1 MVLSFNSLIIILQII
16 FLESILSMDNA
27 MVLATIAQKLPEN
40 KKVPLPKFLQFLYKP
55 LKILNNQRQA
65 VLEVGLFG
73 AYLGRGLM
81 LFLTSLII
89 QNTWLKIIGAL
100 YLIHLAM
107 NHLGDITVKK
117 ESVEHEIE
125 EELEEDSYLVKQLK
139 NTKSFWRTLLIIELA
154 DLIFSLDNVIAIVA
168 LTQNFIVLMIG
179 VALGILLMRIA
190 AQKLI
195 PIIEKIPE
203 LGIAAYILIFNIA
216 IELLLETTYGIHF
229 SETQKFLI
237 STVTVITAL
246 AYAMLPSNIKRK
258 TSKLFKIIGTSFYY
272 LDKVIT
278 FKWLKNPE
286 E

>member
-1 MVLSFNSLIIILQII
+1 MI
-16 FLESILSMDNA
+16 
-27 MVLATIAQKLPEN
+27 LATIAQKLPEN

-55 LKILNNQRQA
+55 AKILNSQRQA
-65 VLEVGLFG
+65 ALEVGLLG

-81 LFLTSLII
+81 LLITSLII
-89 QNTWLKIIGAL
+89 KNALIKIVGAI
-100 YLIHLAM
+100 YLIHLSM

-117 ESVEHEIE
+117 ESVEQEIE
-125 EELEEDSYLVKQLK
+125 EELEEETYLVKQL
-139 NTKSFWRTLLIIELA
+139 TKTTSFWRTVLIIELA

-168 LTQNFIVLMIG
+168 LTQNFIVLIIG

-216 IELLLETTYGIHF
+216 IELLLETIYGIHF

-237 STVTVITAL
+237 SAATVLTAL
-246 AYAMLPSNIKRK
+246 AYAALPSNIKQK
-258 TSKLFKIIGTSFYY
+258 TSKLFKIIGNSFYY
-272 LDKVIT
+272 IDRAIT
-278 FKWLKNPE
+278 FKWLKNLKG
-286 E
+286 